1 MTVFQ
6 KFAPCLLIL
15 LGAGGIF
22 LSILRMRKV
31 LGLIKGNRYLDIWR
45 ILFFLMI
52 VFLLGDLLPDLGVF
66 LRALATDDGF
76 IPVLSGMKFLSG
88 ALFVYLVVW
97 LNQLTLDELLRTN
110 VSKAYVDNILK
121 SMLDTLVVVNL
132 DGQIQTVNQ
141 ALCDLLE
148 YQEEELRG
156 KSVDKIFANSAEFA
170 RLKPTDLRQKNQIEL
185 QKNIETTYLSKD
197 GRQIPVRF
205 SESAMYDNTGLFQGF
220 VCVAQ
225 DITQQKQVEEA
236 LQQYREHLEER
247 TAELVTAN
255 AKLQDQFSECKLAE
269 SEWQKAKEAAEAANL
284 AKSQLLAELQKA
296 KEAAESANRAKSQF
310 LANMSHE
317 LRTPLNGIIGFSQL
331 LREEALELGYTDFI
345 PDLEAIHSSGI
356 HLLTLINDILDIS
369 KIEAGQMKLYLESF
383 DISKLIA
390 EVVTTTQPII
400 ERNGNSLVVDC
411 ATDLGSIHADLT
423 KVRQV
428 LLNLLSNAAKFT
440 EQGTITLSVSREQQS
455 ELTQSNEQFNSSLQ
469 PITLGRLP
477 ETVESLTDRL
487 SLAADDLSLTKAL
500 VEKVT
505 DGLSVATSS
514 SVFSLKEELA
524 EVKTSVGSL
533 IVFRVTDTGIGMTHE
548 QLKQI
553 FKAFTQADASTTRKY
568 GGTGLGLTISRHFCQ
583 MMGGNIA
590 VVSQPGEGSPF
601 CVRLPAEVV
610 GGKTKSTLTT
620 ETSSGETLL
629 EVKETAMARNAAPEA
644 IARSRSG
651 FERASTLPE
660 AIAGPQS
667 PNCQWQESR
676 CLKPAMTQSSCW
688 W

>member
-15 LGAGGIF
+15 LGVGGIF

-31 LGLIKGNRYLDIWR
+31 LGLIEGNRYLDIWR

-52 VFLLGDLLPDLGVF
+52 VFLWGDLLPDLGVF

-156 KSVDKIFANSAEFA
+156 KSVEKIFANSAEFA
-170 RLKPTDLRQKNQIEL
+170 RLKPTDLKQKNQIEL

-331 LREEALELGYTDFI
+331 LREETLELGYTDFI
-345 PDLEAIHSSGI
+345 PDLEAIQSSGI

-369 KIEAGQMKLYLESF
+369 KIEAGQMKLYLETF

-400 ERNGNSLVVDC
+400 ERNGNTLVVDC
-411 ATDLGSIHADLT
+411 ATDLGTIHADLT

-440 EQGTITLSVSREQQS
+440 EQGTITLAVSREQQS
-455 ELTQSNEQFNSSLQ
+455 EFTKSNEQFNSSLQ
-469 PITLGRLP
+469 QMTLGCLP
-477 ETVESLTDRL
+477 ETAESLTDRL
-487 SLAADDLSLTKAL
+487 L
-500 VEKVT
+500 VDT
-505 DGLSVATSS
+505 TSS
-514 SVFSLKEELA
+514 AVFSLKERLP
-524 EVKTSVGSL
+524 EVKTSVASF

-583 MMGGNIA
+583 MMGGDIA
-590 VVSQPGEGSPF
+590 VVSQPSEGSTF
-601 CVRLPAEVV
+601 SVRLPAEVV
-610 GGKTKSTLTT
+610 GGKTTSTLTT
-620 ETSSGETLL
+620 QTSTGEALL
-629 EVKETAMARNAAPEA
+629 EVKGTAMARNARPEA
-644 IARSRSG
+644 IA
-651 FERASTLPE
+651 L
-660 AIAGPQS
+660 PQS
-667 PNCQWQESR
+667 SNCQWQQGQ